1 MSINHHDQNISSIL
15 QGHIKEENI
24 GENVIIRILR
34 NIKKTLMSIIDDI
47 KNSNYNSFS
56 EFLGL
61 FVKDNRILYFGIFLL
76 LIAGIL
82 YVISLLF
89 YSPKMITPNVKN
101 NIAFDLSNPN
111 NINLKDIYN
120 KIENLG
126 EKIKLNN
133 LTMELLNKTN

>member
-1 MSINHHDQNISSIL
+1 M
-15 QGHIKEENI
+15 
-24 GENVIIRILR
+24 
-34 NIKKTLMSIIDDI
+34 
-47 KNSNYNSFS
+47 
-56 EFLGL
+56 
-61 FVKDNRILYFGIFLL
+61 
-76 LIAGIL
+76 
-82 YVISLLF
+82 F

>member
-1 MSINHHDQNISSIL
+1 MSINDHDQNISSIL
-15 QGHIKEENI
+15 QEHISENSV
-24 GENVIIRILR
+24 GSNIIINILL
-34 NIKKTLMSIIDDI
+34 NIKKTLMNIIDDI
-47 KNSNYNSFS
+47 KKHKYESFS
-56 EFLGL
+56 DFLKL
-61 FVKDNRILYFGIFLL
+61 FIKDNRILYFGIFLL

-89 YSPKMITPNVKN
+89 YSPKTVEANKN

-133 LTMELLNKTN
+133 LTMELMNKTN